1 MDNDYQIRLLRASLY
16 NLYGLRVSYNNM
28 SDNGHNLNNELAT
41 KGESAKQA
49 ARVLA
54 RLTPAAKDKALQTI
68 ADTILANQAEILTA
82 NAKDIEAGRAN
93 GLSDALLDR
102 LLLTEQRLQ
111 SIANDVRSI
120 VNLADPVGEEFEAKR
135 LPNDLRITK
144 RRIPVGVVGVIY
156 ESRPNVTID
165 ISALC
170 LKSGNAAIL
179 RGGKE
184 ARHSN
189 LILAK
194 TVQAGLVAADLP
206 AACVQLIESTDR
218 TLVREMLRA
227 NGLIDM
233 IIPRGGA
240 ALHRFAIE
248 NATVPV
254 ITGGMG
260 ICHIYVDHSADL
272 EKLIPITINAKIQRP
287 SVCNA
292 LDTLLV
298 HQSIANDVLPPIAQ
312 ALNDYQVE
320 LRCEP
325 RALSILEDQPG
336 VTSASPE
343 DFDTEFMA
351 LVMAIKVVDTMDE
364 AIDHIYAHSMNHTDA
379 IVTENYANAQR
390 FVDEVN
396 SSAVVVNASTRFNDG
411 GQFGLGAE
419 VAISTQPLHAR
430 GPMGLKELTT
440 YKWVVLGN
448 GQIRK

>member
-1 MDNDYQIRLLRASLY
+1 MNI
-16 NLYGLRVSYNNM
+16 
-28 SDNGHNLNNELAT
+28 ELKT
-41 KGESAKQA
+41 KGQAAKAA

-54 RLTPAAKDKALQTI
+54 MLDTAAKDKALKIIAETI
-68 ADTILANQAEILTA
+68 MEQEPNILAA
-82 NAKDIEAGRAN
+82 NDKDIEDGRAN

-102 LLLTEQRLQ
+102 LLLTAPRLQ
-111 SIANDVRSI
+111 SIANDVKSI
-120 VNLADPVGEEFEAKR
+120 INLPDPVGEMFESRR
-135 LPNDLRITK
+135 LPNGLEVSK
-144 RRIPVGVVGVIY
+144 RRIPIGVIGVIY

-184 ARHSN
+184 SAHSN
-189 LILAK
+189 QALAQA
-194 TVQAGLVAADLP
+194 VQAGCEAAGLP
-206 AACVQLIESTDR
+206 PAGMQLIESADR
-218 TLVREMLRA
+218 SLVKEMLRA

-240 ALHRFAIE
+240 ALHKFAID

-254 ITGGMG
+254 ITGGLG
-260 ICHIYVDHSADL
+260 ICHLYVDSAADFT
-272 EKLIPITINAKIQRP
+272 KVIPIAVNAKVQRP

-298 HQSIANDVLPPIAQ
+298 HQAVASQILPRVAD
-312 ALNDYQVE
+312 AWAEHKVE
-320 LRCEP
+320 IRCEP
-325 RALSILEDQPG
+325 RALEILAGHPAVKPAGPD
-336 VTSASPE
+336 

-351 LVMAIKVVDTMDE
+351 LIAAIKVVDSIDE
-364 AIDHIYAHSMNHTDA
+364 AIEHIYQHSTQHTDA
-379 IVTENYANAQR
+379 IITEDYSKAMR
-390 FVDEVN
+390 FVGEVN
-396 SSAVVVNASTRFNDG
+396 SAAVMVNASTRFNDG

-430 GPMGLKELTT
+430 GPMGLRELTT

-448 GQIRK
+448 GQVRP

>member
-1 MDNDYQIRLLRASLY
+1 MNDELR
-16 NLYGLRVSYNNM
+16 
-28 SDNGHNLNNELAT
+28 T
-41 KGESAKQA
+41 KGKAAKQA

-54 RLTPAAKDKALQTI
+54 KLDTSAKNKALETI
-68 ADTILANQAEILTA
+68 AATIEAQEAAILTA
-82 NAKDIEAGRAN
+82 NEQDIGRGRDN
-93 GLSDALLDR
+93 GLSEALLDR
-102 LLLTEQRLQ
+102 LLLTPSRLKG
-111 SIANDVRSI
+111 IADDVRAVIS
-120 VNLADPVGEEFEAKR
+120 LPDPVGEEFESRR
-135 LPNDLRITK
+135 LPNRLQVSK
-144 RRIPVGVVGVIY
+144 RRIPIGVIGVIY

-184 ARHSN
+184 SANSN
-189 LILAK
+189 LALAQA
-194 TVQAGLVAADLP
+194 VQAGCQAAGLP
-206 AACVQLIESTDR
+206 PTAVQLIESPDR
-218 TLVREMLRA
+218 ALVKEMLRA

-240 ALHRFAIE
+240 ALHQFAIE

-254 ITGGMG
+254 ITGGIG
-260 ICHIYVDHSADL
+260 VCHLYVDRLANL
-272 EKLIPITINAKIQRP
+272 EQVVPIAVNAKVQRP

-298 HQSIANDVLPPIAQ
+298 HHEVAPVILP
-312 ALNDYQVE
+312 QVAE
-320 LRCEP
+320 AWAEHGVEIRCEP
-325 RALSILEDQPG
+325 RALSILEDHPAVRPAG
-336 VTSASPE
+336 PE

-351 LVMAIKVVDTMDE
+351 LIAAVKVVDHLDE
-364 AIDHIYAHSMNHTDA
+364 AIEHIYEHSTGHTEA
-379 IVTENYANAQR
+379 IITEDYTAAMR
-390 FVDEVN
+390 FVNEVN
-396 SSAVVVNASTRFNDG
+396 SAAVMVNASTRFNDG

-448 GQIRK
+448 GQVRP